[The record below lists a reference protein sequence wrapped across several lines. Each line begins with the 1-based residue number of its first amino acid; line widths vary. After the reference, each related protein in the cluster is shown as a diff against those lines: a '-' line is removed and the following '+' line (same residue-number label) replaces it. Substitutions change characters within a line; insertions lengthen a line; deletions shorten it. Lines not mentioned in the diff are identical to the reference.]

1 MGFPNVIIQSFACYV
16 NTKVTEKIHKKFAN
30 VLTEYRFHYII
41 SKLENALSSK
51 KEGRKVDLN
60 CGIDI
65 GDVVLS
71 IAGRDKNEY
80 FIITKVE
87 KNYVYLVD
95 GDIRKIENPK
105 KKKMKHVELTDFSD
119 STIAERIRNN
129 NKITNQDIRKSLKN
143 SIK

>member
-1 MGFPNVIIQSFACYV
+1 M
-16 NTKVTEKIHKKFAN
+16 
-30 VLTEYRFHYII
+30 LTEYGLHYII
-41 SKLENALSSK
+41 DELENALSSK

-105 KKKMKHVELTDFSD
+105 KKKIKHVELTDFSD

>member
-80 FIITKVE
+80 
-87 KNYVYLVD
+87 
-95 GDIRKIENPK
+95 PK